1 MNTKGCRTRRHRR
14 QEEQERQ
21 SKEEQKRQQRTMSV
35 GLTNASAKAR
45 ASSPRPQ
52 AMPRRVSF
60 ANTVAEVVILND
72 EAKVHPPPLQ
82 YKFCSCDDMIRSQ
95 YRERP
100 RMHYTCRKCL
110 TRIQDVCGRSRPI
123 CPHCTASQTH
133 RDHDLPLFGPGVG
146 PTDGCAKA
154 SVGQGRALE
163 IEDIDK
169 DGRWVRN
176 WSHKCYDGSTKQC
189 KKGEVLI
196 ISVESWR
203 EALDNFEN
211 DWHARGG
218 QCRCAPASY
227 KCSNRIQQAES
238 AKSHVTSVLQVL
250 DTQQHSLYKAE
261 VSKHQNAPHIAGLV
275 AAAGPGM
282 TVELIGLSGSLGM
295 VLLQCAEP
303 CEGLRRLRFAGARCL
318 VCLPQDIV
326 LFWGEAELTDE
337 RLMSMLTTSLVA
349 PTVTV
354 IVRNDLRLLR
364 LGWVGWHDA
373 MDFMPPLVGSSS
385 SD

>member
-1 MNTKGCRTRRHRR
+1 MNTKGGRTRRHRR

-45 ASSPRPQ
+45 ASSLQDPKPCLVVPL
-52 AMPRRVSF
+52 ASI
-60 ANTVAEVVILND
+60 VAEVVILND
-72 EAKVHPPPLQ
+72 EAKVHPPPSQ
-82 YKFCSCDDMIRSQ
+82 YRCCSCGVMIRSQ
-95 YRERP
+95 CSERSC
-100 RMHYTCRKCL
+100 MHYTCRKCL
-110 TRIQDVCGRSRPI
+110 TRIQDACGRSRPI
-123 CPHCTASQTH
+123 CPHCTASQLL

-176 WSHKCYDGSTKQC
+176 WSHKCYDGSTKQY
-189 KKGEVLI
+189 KKGELLI

-303 CEGLRRLRFAGARCL
+303 CEGLRRLRFAGARWF

-354 IVRNDLRLLR
+354 IVRKDLRLLR
-364 LGWVGWHDA
+364 LGWVGWHDV
-373 MDFMPPLVGSSS
+373 MKFMPPLVDSS